1 MQSFTTAVLT
11 YLLSRLFLLLCF
23 IYILL
28 WRCLSSWSMADAWG
42 IITGSERDN
51 DYDDD
56 DDDSDDDES
65 LAEVMI

>member
-1 MQSFTTAVLT
+1 
-11 YLLSRLFLLLCF
+11 
-23 IYILL
+23 
-28 WRCLSSWSMADAWG
+28 MADAWG

-56 DDDSDDDES
+56 DDDGDDDES